1 MFQTK
6 MKDKLLSTVTLNFAL
21 AISLIALPTAILLGI
36 IGARTV
42 KHEGGALFVDVPLGA
57 ILVWSSLAA
66 ILAPCIYRIS
76 PFDVVNGRAG

>member
-6 MKDKLLSTVTLNFAL
+6 MNDKLLSKVTINFAL

-42 KHEGGALFVDVPLGA
+42 KHEGGAFFVDVSLGA

-76 PFDVVNGRAG
+76 PSDVVNGRAG